1 MWAFIASLIAFGIV
15 GWVFALRY
23 RIALDRRL
31 GQLAAYQGKIDELE
45 RLYWFQRD
53 ELVRVQEE
61 MSSLRSRSSAKEEK
75 ERK

>member
-31 GQLAAYQGKIDELE
+31 GQLAAYRGK
-45 RLYWFQRD
+45 
-53 ELVRVQEE
+53 
-61 MSSLRSRSSAKEEK
+61 SPS
-75 ERK
+75 